1 MNQQKPDQEWQQLQA
16 HIESFLGQSL
26 ANDVQRIEY
35 KPRFTPQRLEMS
47 SEHHQNDHREMSI

>member
-26 ANDVQRIEY
+26 ANDVQKIEY
-35 KPRFTPQRLEMS
+35 KPRFTPQLLEMS
-47 SEHHQNDHREMSI
+47 SEHHQNKLQKMSD